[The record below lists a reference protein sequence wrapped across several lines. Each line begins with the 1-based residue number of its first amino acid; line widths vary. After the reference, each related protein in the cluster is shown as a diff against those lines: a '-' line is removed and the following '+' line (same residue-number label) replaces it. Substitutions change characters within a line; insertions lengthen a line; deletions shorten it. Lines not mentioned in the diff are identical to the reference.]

1 MEKPYLSFIPV
12 NFCQRRC
19 LILPDEELTPVA
31 PTNRGNEAHESPA
44 GNLEKDVRSLNHGKK
59 NHLVFVSRAHYK

>member
-1 MEKPYLSFIPV
+1 MFVTTRIFPKEPRDEKPYLSFIPV

-44 GNLEKDVRSLNHGKK
+44 GNLEEEDV
-59 NHLVFVSRAHYK
+59 V

>member
-44 GNLEKDVRSLNHGKK
+44 GNLEEEDV
-59 NHLVFVSRAHYK
+59 V

>member
-1 MEKPYLSFIPV
+1 MRKPYLSFIPV
-12 NFCQRRC
+12 NFRQRRC

-44 GNLEKDVRSLNHGKK
+44 GNLEKDV
-59 NHLVFVSRAHYK
+59 V